1 MRFIATIMIVLAA
14 VLSFE
19 HAGVFLDLT
28 LGLVVIPNMIGLIFM
43 SGKIKK
49 AKDEFFHTEGKFYL
63 KDKPR

>member
-1 MRFIATIMIVLAA
+1 MRFIATIMIALAA

-28 LGLVVIPNMIGLIFM
+28 LGLVVIPNMIGIIFM

-63 KDKPR
+63 KDKAK

>member
-1 MRFIATIMIVLAA
+1 LFGTKVGKIMRFIATIMIVLAA

-28 LGLVVIPNMIGLIFM
+28 LGLVVIPNMIGIIFM

-49 AKDEFFHTEGKFYL
+49 AKDRFA
-63 KDKPR
+63 